1 MDPKS
6 IKPES
11 GEDPYSYG
19 FSEFQKEIV
28 QELGRI
34 YTALEY
40 IATNRSFTLSDK
52 GRVNMR
58 RVQASLQKIR
68 LRLMDHFKGMK

>member
-34 YTALEY
+34 YTALEC
-40 IATNRSFTLSDK
+40 IATNSSFTLSDK